1 MIKEK
6 LSFCLLRDA
15 SYYVGDSHKQWYSV
29 HSETDPLL
37 LGCLFVPLDGLL
49 FRGTLFRVVA
59 GLILN
64 VIAVL
69 FESYA
74 NKVRFGTFG
83 SSFRNKSKFCV
94 L

>member
-1 MIKEK
+1 MIQ
-6 LSFCLLRDA
+6 R
-15 SYYVGDSHKQWYSV
+15 
-29 HSETDPLL
+29 ETDPLL
-37 LGCLFVPLDGLL
+37 LGCLFVPLDGIL
-49 FRGTLFRVVA
+49 FRATLFRLVA

-74 NKVRFGTFG
+74 NKVMFGTFG